1 MFSFNCWIRNSDVH
15 LIYDENNN
23 RINYSKNIII
33 GDHVWVGQNVSI
45 LKGSYVGS
53 GSVIGLGSVI
63 TKKITSNDIYA
74 GNPCKRVREN
84 IIWNRQSTHF
94 FTEEETSSNDKFYDD
109 ATLYKFDKKNNLNE
123 WISISE
129 KTLVDLNKDLII
141 RYAEEICEL
150 E

>member
-1 MFSFNCWIRNSDVH
+1 WI
-15 LIYDENNN
+15 
-23 RINYSKNIII
+23 
-33 GDHVWVGQNVSI
+33 GQNVSI
-45 LKGSYVGS
+45 LKGSYIGS

-84 IIWNRQSTHF
+84 IFWDRQSTHF
-94 FTEEETSSNDKFYDD
+94 FTEEETSSNDKFFDD

-150 E
+150 EPLTVYEASKKTLKEKISKLFKRGK